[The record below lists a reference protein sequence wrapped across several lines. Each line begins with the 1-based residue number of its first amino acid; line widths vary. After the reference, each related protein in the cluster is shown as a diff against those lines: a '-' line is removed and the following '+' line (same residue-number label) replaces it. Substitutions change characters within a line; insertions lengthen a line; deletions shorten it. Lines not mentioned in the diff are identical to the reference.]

1 MWNQL
6 SKRHL
11 RQRAGRSEMPL
22 IFWGWATQS
31 RTNKSGRAVKQ
42 QLQDTKALALTLHD
56 QLRLNTAVQRR
67 SV

>member
-42 QLQDTKALALTLHD
+42 QLQDTKALALMQTEIASLAG
-56 QLRLNTAVQRR
+56 RCE
-67 SV
+67 SMSE